1 MLLGL
6 AAYAAINWFMER
18 DARIAL
24 VPVSLLLGSFLI
36 PFVVVMFL
44 QESEA
49 GSDLPPAAPTVA
61 FAAGGLLGL
70 LGAHLLTPLFFKL
83 PGSRVLMIGTS
94 EELAKLLAV
103 LAVLLLPVGR
113 HSPATARAGL
123 VLGASAGLGFAAL
136 ESMGM
141 GFRFLIESGFSRS
154 LMERILVAR
163 SLFGPLAHGTWSA
176 LLASAVW
183 PLRADRSPRALLR
196 AAGAFAA
203 ASGLHALWNLPRLLS
218 EETNRA
224 MMTTL
229 VPFLPLPIWHV
240 TVAFLS
246 LLVLVLFARGR
257 WNGSAAPTPA
267 EVQAELAACHALAA
281 ELDAATPR

>member
-1 MLLGL
+1 MMLGL

-18 DARIAL
+18 DARIPL

-49 GSDLPPAAPTVA
+49 GADLPPAAPTVA
-61 FAAGGLLGL
+61 FAVGGLFGL

-176 LLASAVW
+176 ILASAVW
-183 PLRADRSPRALLR
+183 PLRSDRSPAALARAV
-196 AAGAFAA
+196 AAFAA
-203 ASGLHALWNLPRLLS
+203 ASGLHALWNLPRLLP

-229 VPFLPLPIWHV
+229 IPFLPLPIWHV
-240 TVAFLS
+240 TVALVS
-246 LLVLVLFARGR
+246 LLVLFFFARGT
-257 WNGSAAPTPA
+257 WSGTPPPGPG
-267 EVQAELAACHALAA
+267 EVREELAACQALA
-281 ELDAATPR
+281 EGLDDR

>member
-1 MLLGL
+1 MLGL

-18 DARIAL
+18 DDRIAL

-44 QESEA
+44 QESDA
-49 GSDLPPAAPTVA
+49 GADLPPEAPTIA

-70 LGAHLLTPLFFKL
+70 LGAHLLTPLFFRL

-94 EELAKLLAV
+94 EELAKLVAV

-113 HSPATARAGL
+113 RTPATARAGL

-163 SLFGPLAHGTWSA
+163 SLFGPLAHGVWSA
-176 LLASAVW
+176 ILASAVW
-183 PLRADRSPRALLR
+183 PLREDRSPRALLR
-196 AAGAFAA
+196 AAGALAA
-203 ASGLHALWNLPRLLS
+203 ASVLHALWNLPRLLP

-240 TVAFLS
+240 TVAVLS
-246 LLVLVLFARGR
+246 LFVLFLFARGR
-257 WNGSAAPTPA
+257 WAGSPPPSPD
-267 EVQAELAACHALAA
+267 EVKVELEACRALAEGLEIA
-281 ELDAATPR
+281 PR